1 MQTERSTDRETE
13 REKRASR
20 PSILARRGDW
30 RQVTK
35 RFAGVW
41 YSLLVPNPSQTS
53 RWLALL
59 KVA

>member
-1 MQTERSTDRETE
+1 MQTGRSTDRETKRE

-20 PSILARRGDW
+20 RRGDW

-41 YSLLVPNPSQTS
+41 YSLSVPNPSQTS

-59 KVA
+59 KVT